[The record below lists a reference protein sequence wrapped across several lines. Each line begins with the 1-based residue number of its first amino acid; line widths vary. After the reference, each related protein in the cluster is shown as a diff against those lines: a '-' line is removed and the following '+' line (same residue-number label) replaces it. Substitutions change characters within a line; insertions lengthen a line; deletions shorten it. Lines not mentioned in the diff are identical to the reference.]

1 MGEMGSMHFP
11 QAPDAGKLPLEE
23 TPMTAEADKSPTP
36 PVLLAG
42 PNARR
47 LGAYSARMTAGD
59 YDAVY
64 EFFPPGF
71 STHVMERTGK
81 EAAGTDIRDIEA
93 RYYRDAKAAFPDAR
107 WSVEV
112 LIERDDFVVSN
123 WTLRGTH
130 TGAPFMGIP
139 ASGREVIINGT
150 AILRF
155 EGGKIVEH
163 WGGPHCARGIG
174 LDP

>member
-1 MGEMGSMHFP
+1 MHFP
-11 QAPDAGKLPLEE
+11 HPTAPGKLLAKE
-23 TPMTAEADKSPTP
+23 TSMTAATDKSPPP

-64 EFFPPGF
+64 EFFAPGF

-130 TGAPFMGIP
+130 TGAPFMGVP
-139 ASGREVIINGT
+139 PSGREVIINGT

-174 LDP
+174 LE